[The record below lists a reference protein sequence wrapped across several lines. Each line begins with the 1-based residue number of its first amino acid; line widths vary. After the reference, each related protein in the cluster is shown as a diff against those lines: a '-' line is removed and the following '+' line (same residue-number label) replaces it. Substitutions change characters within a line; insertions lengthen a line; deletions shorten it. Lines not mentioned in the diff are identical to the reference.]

1 MKKNTKK
8 TIAVMMTTMIML
20 ACTACNRNEP
30 VERDP
35 NKVSAKVENVEKW
48 KDNKFLAQ
56 VVIKRSDG
64 DVGHYITYLNT
75 SPEDDVIK
83 VYGGDLHQAIE
94 AKVLEVSSVGDSY
107 EIIVQ
112 VLDNGPKYHIIR
124 SEKPEY
130 GTTTVAYDELEL
142 KS

>member
-1 MKKNTKK
+1 M
-8 TIAVMMTTMIML
+8 
-20 ACTACNRNEP
+20 
-30 VERDP
+30 
-35 NKVSAKVENVEKW
+35 ENVEKW

-75 SPEDDVIK
+75 SPEDDVIE

-130 GTTTVAYDELEL
+130 GTTAVAYDELEL
-142 KS
+142 QS